1 MGWRSMIY
9 FTDSPYERL
18 MQEIPRSLREADMP
32 PVLPETEPCRSCPY
46 RQPVC
51 IGVLC
56 KLHPR
61 QNKEDHHASIDR

>member
-1 MGWRSMIY
+1 MTY

-18 MQEIPRSLREADMP
+18 MQEIPRSERAVDMP
-32 PVLPETEPCRSCPY
+32 PDNEPCRSCPY

-56 KLHPR
+56 KLHAR
-61 QNKEDHHASIDR
+61 KKKEEHHASTDR